1 MAITYIN
8 LLIHLSPSQMKYAST
23 ILSFSLKLFRE
34 SKSVK
39 SLDILLFNINLI
51 NPIQKYSKII
61 ESYACNIQV
70 CFKLLP
76 INF

>member
-1 MAITYIN
+1 
-8 LLIHLSPSQMKYAST
+8 MKHAST
-23 ILSFSLKLFRE
+23 LLSFSLKLFSA

-51 NPIQKYSKII
+51 SSIQNYSNII
-61 ESYACNIQV
+61 ESYTFNIQV
-70 CFKLLP
+70 CFKLLR

>member
-1 MAITYIN
+1 
-8 LLIHLSPSQMKYAST
+8 MKHAST
-23 ILSFSLKLFRE
+23 LLSFSLKLFSE

-51 NPIQKYSKII
+51 SSIQNYSNII
-61 ESYACNIQV
+61 ESYTCNIQV
-70 CFKLLP
+70 CFKLLR